1 MVAAR
6 CWSGGVGCVV
16 ATRGPD
22 GAVIVDADGSQS
34 VPAFEVEVVDTTGC
48 GDAFSAGFLRGL
60 SLGRSRT
67 DAATLGSRAALVAQ
81 GLGSDHGDFDLA
93 TTDAFAA

>member
-48 GDAFSAGFLRGL
+48 GDAFSA
-60 SLGRSRT
+60 
-67 DAATLGSRAALVAQ
+67 ALVAQ

-93 TTDAFAA
+93 AADAFAA